1 MYNVCKRDNMI
12 EEGKNWND
20 RENMRSIMMRDN
32 VESKEVGQVGIE
44 DKKSIRALFTT
55 LNTSNHT

>member
-1 MYNVCKRDNMI
+1 MI